1 MKRNLKDMTDA
12 EYGKYIRE
20 QTKAY
25 NERAKV
31 KARLLNAKIK
41 KAKVTVTD
49 EEVEK
54 ELKRLEELQ
63 KVTEGK

>member
-1 MKRNLKDMTDA
+1 MRRNLKDMTDA

-20 QTKAY
+20 QARVY

-41 KAKVTVTD
+41 KAKITITD

-54 ELKRLEELQ
+54 EIKRLEGLE
-63 KVTEGK
+63 K

>member
-1 MKRNLKDMTDA
+1 MAKNLKGMTDA
-12 EYGKYIRE
+12 EYGKYVRE
-20 QTKAY
+20 QAKVY

-63 KVTEGK
+63 K

>member
-1 MKRNLKDMTDA
+1 MAKNLKDMTDA
-12 EYGKYIRE
+12 EYGKYVRE
-20 QTKAY
+20 QAKVY
-25 NERAKV
+25 NERAKAR
-31 KARLLNAKIK
+31 ARLLNAKIK

-63 KVTEGK
+63 K